1 MIGCIIQ
8 ARMGSSRL
16 PGKVLKKIQ
25 NRPILDYVVK
35 QVGFAKKI
43 EDIVIA
49 TTTDQNDDVIV
60 DFCTKHDISHF
71 RGKEKDVLDR
81 YYECAKKFDFQ
92 IIVRITSDNPL
103 IDPKIIDECMNEYGK
118 SNCDYLSTEHPPTFP
133 HGYAVEIFSFKALEN
148 AWKNAGKPSEREH
161 VTPYFYNNPNIFSLK
176 NFQNKKNLSNIRC
189 TLDRANDLVFIEKI
203 ISSIQKQPILLD
215 DMLNVVSKNPKLLD
229 INKNNIYNE
238 GYLKS
243 LEEDKEFLKENN

>member
-81 YYECAKKFDFQ
+81 YYECAKKFGFQ

-103 IDPKIIDECMNEYGK
+103 IDPEIIDKCVDEYEK
-118 SNCDYLSTEHPPTFP
+118 NNCDYLSTEHPPTFP
-133 HGYAVEIFSFKALEN
+133 QGYAVEVFSFKVLEN
-148 AWKNAGKPSEREH
+148 AWKNASKPSEREH
-161 VTPYFYNNPNIFSLK
+161 VTPYFYNNPEFFSLK
-176 NFQNKKNLSNIRC
+176 NFQYEKNLSNIRC
-189 TLDRANDLVFIEKI
+189 TLDRENDLVFIEKI
-203 ISSIQKQPILLD
+203 ISCIQKQPILLTD
-215 DMLNVVSKNPKLLD
+215 LLATISKDPKLLD
-229 INKNNIYNE
+229 INKDNVYNE

-243 LEEDKEFLKENN
+243 LEEDIEFLKNK

>member
-16 PGKVLKKIQ
+16 PGKVLKRIQ
-25 NRPILDYVVK
+25 NRPILDYVIT
-35 QVGFAKKI
+35 QVEFSKKI
-43 EDIVIA
+43 EQIVIA
-49 TTTDQNDDVIV
+49 TTTNQEDDVIV
-60 DFCTKHDISHF
+60 DFCMENNISYF

-176 NFQNKKNLSNIRC
+176 NFQNEKNLSNIRC
-189 TLDRANDLVFIEKI
+189 TLDRENDLVFIEKI
-203 ISSIQKQPILLD
+203 ISCIQKQPILLTD
-215 DMLNVVSKNPKLLD
+215 LLATISKDPKLLD
-229 INKNNIYNE
+229 INKDNVYNE

-243 LEEDKEFLKENN
+243 LEEDIEFFKK

>member
-43 EDIVIA
+43 EHIVIA
-49 TTTDQNDDVIV
+49 TTTDQIDDVIV
-60 DFCTKHDISHF
+60 DFCTKENISYF
-71 RGKEKDVLDR
+71 RGKQKDVLDR
-81 YYECAKKFDFQ
+81 YYECAKKFGFQ

-103 IDPKIIDECMNEYGK
+103 IDPQIIDKCVDEYEK
-118 SNCDYLSTEHPPTFP
+118 NNCDYLSTEHPPTFP
-133 HGYAVEIFSFKALEN
+133 QGYAVEVFSFKVLKN
-148 AWKNAGKPSEREH
+148 AWKNANKPSEREH
-161 VTPYFYNNPNIFSLK
+161 VTPYFYNNPEFFSLK
-176 NFQNKKNLSNIRC
+176 NFQYEKNLSNIRC
-189 TLDRANDLVFIEKI
+189 TLDRENDLVFIEKI
-203 ISSIQKQPILLD
+203 ISCIQKQPILLTD
-215 DMLNVVSKNPKLLD
+215 LLATISKDPKLLD
-229 INKNNIYNE
+229 INKDNVYNE

-243 LEEDKEFLKENN
+243 LEEDIEFFKK